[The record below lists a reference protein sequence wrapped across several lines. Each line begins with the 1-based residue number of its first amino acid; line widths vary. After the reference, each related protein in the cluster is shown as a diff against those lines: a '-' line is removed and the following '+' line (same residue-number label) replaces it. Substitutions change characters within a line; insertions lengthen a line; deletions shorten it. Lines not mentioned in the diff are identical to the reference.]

1 MDREIAQEVRT
12 RRTAKRA
19 GLVVV
24 AVAVGVFFIAAAF
37 RWLRPS
43 LERNDV
49 VIAKVTRG
57 AVDITIQA
65 SGTVVPNVEQIVSSP
80 VEARVL
86 SIRRHAGDRVVPGDE
101 ILTLD
106 TSASR
111 LDLDRLDEKLAQKRN
126 EQAEIRLKVEENLA
140 SINGQLEQKKLDAE
154 ILHLKAEQNQRLR
167 AAGLV
172 AEQERLAA
180 DTAARK
186 ADLEIAQLRATLAR
200 STRSGASQIESGARD
215 VRLLEKDREQARQ
228 QLDLALMRADRPG
241 VLTWV
246 LADSGTTVRRGD
258 MVARIADLSSFRV
271 TGTIS
276 DVHVS
281 RLTSGMPVRVRIDDA
296 TTLDGSITSVDPRI
310 ENGVAKFEVALP
322 DSGNRKL
329 RNNLRVDVVVVVGSR
344 AGVLRIPR
352 GALSGGQIEEVFVV
366 RGDRAVRTPVRFGV
380 VGVEAL
386 EVTSGLAEGDQV
398 IVSNMTNYES
408 AAEVRIHQ

>member
-19 GLVVV
+19 GVVVV
-24 AVAVGVFFIAAAF
+24 AVAAVLFSLAATF
-37 RWLRPS
+37 RWLRPAV
-43 LERNDV
+43 ERKDV

-57 AVDITIQA
+57 AVDLTIQA

-86 SIRRHAGDRVVPGDE
+86 HIRRRAGDRVAPGDE

-111 LDLDRLDEKLAQKRN
+111 LDLDRLDEKLAQKRS

-140 SINGQLEQKKLDAE
+140 SISGQLEQKKLDAE
-154 ILHLKAEQNQRLR
+154 ILHLKAEQNRRLR

-200 STRSGASQIESGARD
+200 STRSGQAQIESGARD
-215 VRLLEKDREQARQ
+215 VHMLDKDREQARQ

-246 LADSGTTVRRGD
+246 LSDSGTTVRRGD

-281 RLTSGMPVRVRIDDA
+281 RLATGMPVRARLDD
-296 TTLDGSITSVDPRI
+296 TTSLDGTITSIDPRI
-310 ENGVAKFEVALP
+310 ENGVARFEVALA
-322 DSGNRKL
+322 DSGNRRL

-344 AGVLRIPR
+344 AGVLRLNR
-352 GALSGGQIEEVFVV
+352 GALTGGQIEDVFVV
-366 RGDRAVRTPVRFGV
+366 RGDRAVRTSVRFGA
-380 VGVEAL
+380 VGIDAL

-408 AAEVRIHQ
+408 AAEVRIRQ